1 MKIAGWTCG
10 IFGYIIGCLVITCAV
25 VFGAAKAFATP
36 LVSEWKVVV
45 TENGVER
52 NLYPTDPSDI
62 AYSFAV
68 DQTQAPGWFCVVK
81 PEQNFEGQVTRFVTC
96 DYKGKTQAAIR
107 TTCSSVAGRRSQ
119 EVWLG
124 ENYKVAVRL
133 ECVSGALPLS
143 LIH

>member
-1 MKIAGWTCG
+1 MTSRSYHLILVLAFMAFGLVLAGM
-10 IFGYIIGCLVITCAV
+10 IRPAK
-25 VFGAAKAFATP
+25 GAQLA
-36 LVSEWKVVV
+36 SEWTVVV

-52 NLYPTDPSDI
+52 RLSPTDPSDV
-62 AYSFAV
+62 AYRFAV
-68 DQTQAPGWFCVVK
+68 DQGQAPGWFCVVK

-107 TTCSSVAGRRSQ
+107 TTCGTVAGRRAQ

-133 ECVSGALPLS
+133 ECESGALP
-143 LIH
+143 

>member
-1 MKIAGWTCG
+1 MRTRTWLTILILA
-10 IFGYIIGCLVITCAV
+10 FMAFCLTLISFILPAK
-25 VFGAAKAFATP
+25 GAPRLA
-36 LVSEWKVVV
+36 SEWTVVI

-52 NLYPTDPSDI
+52 RISQMDPQDI
-62 AYSFAV
+62 AFPFVV

-81 PEQNFEGQVTRFVTC
+81 PEQEFEGKITRFVTC

-107 TTCSSVAGRRSQ
+107 TVCSTVTGRRSQ

-133 ECVSGALPLS
+133 ECASGATP
-143 LIH
+143 